1 MVEGCL
7 GDKLVVVVN
16 RISGILNFLSIE
28 IEVAILLESKGI
40 LEVEVQSLKLWSFS
54 GADRLDKSS

>member
-1 MVEGCL
+1 VVEGCL